1 LFGAIAY
8 QAVFVM
14 LFLAYRDSLSGE
26 PVAFIGSF
34 PAATWWLLF
43 GVYLMPYYFI
53 VLYVT
58 FFDRWVVTPE
68 TLKKFDELLSEYRPQ
83 QEEDD

>member
-1 LFGAIAY
+1 
-8 QAVFVM
+8 
-14 LFLAYRDSLSGE
+14 
-26 PVAFIGSF
+26 
-34 PAATWWLLF
+34 
-43 GVYLMPYYFI
+43 MPYYFI